1 MKKNVFYFSHD
12 YFARNDPKLLNL
24 RRVYGM
30 EGLGIY
36 WCLVEIMYEQE
47 GKINLKDIE
56 TIAFE
61 LRTECER
68 IASIINDFDLFI
80 FNENYFTSKSVLERL
95 KERENKSNKAR
106 QSAIKRWGDA
116 NALRTHCEGNAIKER
131 KGKERKRNILKENS
145 IKEKTNYAE
154 FVTLTEEEFDKLVKE
169 HGRENTA
176 TFIETLND
184 YKGSSGKKYKGDY
197 YAIRKWV
204 IKQTIQDGKYI
215 PRLEITTGT
224 YKS

>member
-36 WCLVEIMYEQE
+36 WCLVEIIYEQE

-61 LRTECER
+61 LRTECDR

-106 QSAIKRWGDA
+106 ESAIKRWGDA

-154 FVTLTEEEFDKLVKE
+154 FVTLTQEEFDKLVKE
-169 HGRENTA
+169 HGKENTA
-176 TFIETLND
+176 LLIDILNN
-184 YKGSSGKKYKGDY
+184 YKGSSGRKYKSDY
-197 YAIRKWV
+197 LAIKNWV
-204 IKQTIQDGKYI
+204 VDRAIKDGKYI
-215 PRLEITTGT
+215 HRLEITTGT